1 MSKSSLILEKNY
13 KLQQSAETKTKIAE
27 LNDKIE
33 RATRIKNKLND
44 LKKEVK
50 EHRTNSKNIFKEYSY
65 WKGENNSKW
74 EEKSESELISG
85 SITNCIKNI
94 DDNIDRLIDKIT
106 EMQNEVNSLG
116 STLSVLPNE
125 FNSCCY

>member
-44 LKKEVK
+44 LKKSIEQIQ
-50 EHRTNSKNIFKEYSY
+50 RIFSKNIPI
-65 WKGENNSKW
+65 GR
-74 EEKSESELISG
+74 EKIIRNG
-85 SITNCIKNI
+85 K
-94 DDNIDRLIDKIT
+94 RKVR
-106 EMQNEVNSLG
+106 VNS
-116 STLSVLPNE
+116 
-125 FNSCCY
+125 

>member
-50 EHRTNSKNIFKEYSY
+50 EHRTN
-65 WKGENNSKW
+65 
-74 EEKSESELISG
+74 
-85 SITNCIKNI
+85 
-94 DDNIDRLIDKIT
+94 
-106 EMQNEVNSLG
+106 
-116 STLSVLPNE
+116 
-125 FNSCCY
+125 

>member
-44 LKKEVK
+44 LKRKWKSIEQIQ
-50 EHRTNSKNIFKEYSY
+50 RIFSKNIPI
-65 WKGENNSKW
+65 GR
-74 EEKSESELISG
+74 EKIIRNG
-85 SITNCIKNI
+85 K
-94 DDNIDRLIDKIT
+94 RKVR
-106 EMQNEVNSLG
+106 VNS
-116 STLSVLPNE
+116 
-125 FNSCCY
+125 